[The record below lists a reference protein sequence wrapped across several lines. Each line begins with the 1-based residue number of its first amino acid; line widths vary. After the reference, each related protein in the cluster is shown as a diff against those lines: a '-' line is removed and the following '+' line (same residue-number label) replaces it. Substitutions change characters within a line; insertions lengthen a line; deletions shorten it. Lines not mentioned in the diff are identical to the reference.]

1 MIPDFI
7 CSVLRRQDI
16 QASHLTLRKMKTP
29 CYPTWNE
36 SEVHLSETELRER
49 KLVQRLSSREDVREI
64 LLVMTPAL
72 KLFQT
77 TGGDWLV
84 KHLSALFHSN
94 LSQISHWAIR
104 IGDNFFEL
112 QRADYDHAQT
122 ELRVSKWTQERQKL
136 ISHSF
141 PQGVTALD
149 DPEIQA
155 IGQRHFS
162 KLNRMHINKYDV
174 WKNNCHVAVDSMLH
188 EIGGLSRH
196 RENLKSME
204 EWTRQFFCESM
215 MIITRLWYR
224 LRGCNEEVIEKYETS
239 MRHTLEVLTPIS
251 RHYPKRQWIR
261 EDMARTSSS
270 KISVAGGHWY
280 LSVLESALSLR
291 KHTEYSYFK
300 VGADGKPELK
310 FELVQEAVKG
320 IWNGDDASKNLAWLK
335 ALPWLAA
342 GFVVGTPRWAFAV
355 IYLVCESGKVKLNE
369 QLGRV
374 VVENRTSP
382 SLKDTEHSSAD
393 GRKRRGRTSR
403 RRKSKAKSSERDND
417 RELVERYERRTTSSG
432 VPFFVDRMS
441 NTETWDAPG
450 SQELC
455 LRIKDIP
462 LPKRWQEH
470 QEDDGPL
477 FYVHS
482 ITGEIRDSKPG
493 PSELWIVKKKVETG
507 WVKSSVMPLPAGWE
521 LCRSDTG
528 EKYYLDHN
536 NNPPTCTLVHPIA
549 QEIADE
555 RKILLPEWN
564 VEWDEERGKKYR
576 NMETQEIR
584 WKKVDGP
591 LYDPEIA
598 RPKIDGS
605 QSRRAFVEPL
615 PAGWMSTVDDD
626 GKIVYVNEA
635 ERRTSHPYNDKRRRL
650 LPQWEMRYTASSRRY
665 WVHYGQGGR
674 GSTWW
679 TRNKLVKNTSLNN
692 NACGWKQGRSGEWEW
707 FEGGDAP
714 HSGIPM
720 LDLDDPADFEFRE
733 YPFISPRE
741 LQTSDAHFLEPLP
754 HDWILRPIEGG
765 VKYYYNFR
773 TKTPSSEHPYEKERQ
788 DLPALWEMRW
798 TRHGKQYYI
807 NHGTGLTWWTNPRM
821 DKHKQKPR
829 ADANQKQDGWKWDED
844 EGCWVKFSEIPS
856 QESVGKVSPNQAD
869 SDIGST
875 DGDLEK
881 ETRQILAQTREWLK
895 EVNAEEL
902 LSEIQSQ
909 LRERGSQKLSS
920 TTQWLKDRGGKIG
933 EDEKVKKMRHWMK
946 ERSASETLG
955 NLKKEVKARRS
966 YLHSLSMHSMSR
978 GGIESAKGPG
988 DLKLG
993 PDGTDGAM
1001 LQNSDPLTP
1010 AHHENEH
1017 TASDYFQL
1025 GSSTM
1030 QSASKTPALDTE
1042 EVPKTSENVEGFYED
1057 ASGAQS
1063 ASEKEDLKLLPSD
1076 SLEIPSTNKRDK
1088 FSTISQHIK
1097 ENRNMLTRHGSEVL
1111 TQRKAEMEERWRSTV
1126 EKKRLAS
1133 ERKST
1138 KDGKLR
1144 GEEVLPADQGVELP
1158 DDEHGAQNS
1167 VVKVVGQETAEVT
1180 PVDSKVPEG
1189 QNLSSA
1195 TQMDSAEETGT
1206 GKRDNQS
1213 STLIDLSTSSTIA
1226 ADVGS
1231 ITKGEILSKDTVG
1244 ADKEPPPNNKSF
1256 LGTVNALLG
1265 ADSVMESVTLKAES
1279 GRKKWLKKA
1288 WAKV

>member
-1 MIPDFI
+1 
-7 CSVLRRQDI
+7 
-16 QASHLTLRKMKTP
+16 MKTP
-29 CYPTWNE
+29 CYPIWNE

-122 ELRVSKWTQERQKL
+122 ELRVSRWTQERQEL

-141 PQGVTALD
+141 SQGVTALD
-149 DPEIQA
+149 DPEIRA

-204 EWTRQFFCESM
+204 EWTRQFFCESIM
-215 MIITRLWYR
+215 VITRLWYR

-261 EDMARTSSS
+261 EDIARTSSS
-270 KISVAGGHWY
+270 KMSVVGGHWY
-280 LSVLESALSLR
+280 LSVLESALLLR
-291 KHTEYSYFK
+291 KRTEYSYFK

-310 FELVQEAVKG
+310 FDLVQEAVKG

-355 IYLVCESGKVKLNE
+355 IYLVCESGRVKLNE
-369 QLGRV
+369 RSERV
-374 VVENRTSP
+374 VVENRASP
-382 SLKDTEHSSAD
+382 DLENTEYSCPD

-403 RRKSKAKSSERDND
+403 RKKSKAKSGERDND
-417 RELVERYERRTTSSG
+417 RELVERYERRSTSSG
-432 VPFFVDRMS
+432 VPFFVDHMS
-441 NTETWDAPG
+441 NTETWDSPG
-450 SQELC
+450 FQELC
-455 LRIKDIP
+455 LRIKDVP

-482 ITGEIRDSKPG
+482 VTGEIRNLKPG
-493 PSELWIVKKKVETG
+493 PSELWVVKKKVETG

-528 EKYYLDHN
+528 EKFYLNHN
-536 NNPPTCTLVHPIA
+536 DNPPNSTSMHPIA

-555 RKILLPEWN
+555 RKVLLPEWN

-576 NMETQEIR
+576 NMETHEIR
-584 WKKVDGP
+584 WKKIDGR

-598 RPKIDGS
+598 RPKIDSS

-615 PAGWMSTVDDD
+615 PAGWLSTVDND
-626 GKIVYVNEA
+626 GRVVYVNEVKM

-650 LPQWEMRYTASSRRY
+650 LPQWEMRYTAASRRY
-665 WVHYGQGGR
+665 WVHYGQGSR

-692 NACGWKQGRSGEWEW
+692 NACGWKQARNGEWEW

-720 LDLDDPADFEFRE
+720 LDLNDPADFEFRE

-741 LQTSDAHFLEPLP
+741 LQTSDGHFLEPLP
-754 HDWILRPIEGG
+754 HDWILQPIEGG

-798 TRHGKQYYI
+798 TRYGKQYYI

-821 DKHKQKPR
+821 DKHKQKLR
-829 ADANQKQDGWKWDED
+829 AYANQKQDGWKWDED
-844 EGCWVKFSEIPS
+844 EDCWERFSEIPLK
-856 QESVGKVSPNQAD
+856 ESVGEASPNQTD
-869 SDIGST
+869 SDISST
-875 DGDLEK
+875 DGDSEK

-902 LSEIQSQ
+902 LGEIQSQ

-955 NLKKEVKARRS
+955 TLKKEVKARRS
-966 YLHSLSMHSMSR
+966 YLHSLSMHSVSR
-978 GGIESAKGPG
+978 GGNESAKDPE
-988 DLKLG
+988 DLEPE
-993 PDGTDGAM
+993 PDGTDGTM
-1001 LQNSDPLTP
+1001 LQTSDLPTP
-1010 AHHENEH
+1010 AHHENEY
-1017 TASDYFQL
+1017 TAGDYFQL
-1025 GSSTM
+1025 GGSTV
-1030 QSASKTPALDTE
+1030 QSAAETLALDTG
-1042 EVPKTSENVEGFYED
+1042 EVPKTSENVEVFHED
-1057 ASGAQS
+1057 VGGVQS
-1063 ASEKEDLKLLPSD
+1063 VSEKEDPELLPSD
-1076 SLEIPSTNKRDK
+1076 SLETPPTKKKEKLSI
-1088 FSTISQHIK
+1088 IGQHIK
-1097 ENRNMLTRHGSEVL
+1097 ENRNMLTRHASGIL

-1133 ERKST
+1133 ERKLP
-1138 KDGKLR
+1138 KDGKLG
-1144 GEEVLPADQGVELP
+1144 GEEILPADNGVELP
-1158 DDEHGAQNS
+1158 DDEHGAQDS
-1167 VVKVVGQETAEVT
+1167 VMRTVRQETAEAT
-1180 PVDSKVPEG
+1180 SVDSKVPEG
-1189 QNLSSA
+1189 QNRSSD
-1195 TQMDSAEETGT
+1195 TQMDSAEEPSTGEE
-1206 GKRDNQS
+1206 DDQS
-1213 STLIDLSTSSTIA
+1213 PTVIDLSPSSTIA
-1226 ADVGS
+1226 PDVGS
-1231 ITKGEILSKDTVG
+1231 LTEGGILSKYTVG
-1244 ADKEPPPNNKSF
+1244 ADKEPSLNYKSF

-1265 ADSVMESVTLKAES
+1265 ADSAMESVAVKAES